1 MWARV
6 SGPENKGD
14 VGLQPCHGLEGRES
28 KDKRTIT
35 AVSTSCSSTRPP
47 IFLLLST
54 GQAEVASVASNSV
67 REFQVKVREV
77 PEGAR
82 ESLGGDC
89 SGVFGCRNDL
99 PLEAWRLESD
109 KEENS
114 NHRHH

>member
-14 VGLQPCHGLEGRES
+14 IGLQPCHGSEGRES
-28 KDKRTIT
+28 KDGRTVT
-35 AVSTSCSSTRPP
+35 AVSTRCSSTSQP
-47 IFLLLST
+47 IFFLLVLLLST

-82 ESLGGDC
+82 ESLGE
-89 SGVFGCRNDL
+89 FGCSRNDL
-99 PLEAWRLESD
+99 PLKAWRLESD
-109 KEENS
+109 NEENS